1 MGFDKNVYK
10 IHMNRVSLL
19 LYLLSPFFKHRRTVT
34 QSLTKAAK
42 NPQIIFLIFYPFYAV
57 FFPSHVGGP
66 IKPFLT
72 EFLQLYALKF
82 RLFLGSSEFLA
93 LFKVYIDENPPKIN
107 LKNLW
112 ENAQILPQKCYL
124 VGKIEFLA
132 SFVLCTKKRK
142 SKEKSFLVT
151 FWILSSFSL
160 HFI

>member
-1 MGFDKNVYK
+1 MGAQW
-10 IHMNRVSLL
+10 L
-19 LYLLSPFFKHRRTVT
+19 
-34 QSLTKAAK
+34 
-42 NPQIIFLIFYPFYAV
+42 NPWLKRPKTPKYFFLIFSFLCCIL
-57 FFPSHVGGP
+57 FPSHVGGP

-72 EFLQLYALKF
+72 EFLQFYALKF

-93 LFKVYIDENPPKIN
+93 LFKVYIDENSPKIN

-151 FWILSSFSL
+151 FLILSGFFL
-160 HFI
+160 YFI

>member
-1 MGFDKNVYK
+1 M
-10 IHMNRVSLL
+10 
-19 LYLLSPFFKHRRTVT
+19 
-34 QSLTKAAK
+34 
-42 NPQIIFLIFYPFYAV
+42 
-57 FFPSHVGGP
+57 GGP

-72 EFLQLYALKF
+72 EFLQFYALKF

-93 LFKVYIDENPPKIN
+93 LFKVYIDENSPKIN

-132 SFVLCTKKRK
+132 SFVYAPKNENQRK
-142 SKEKSFLVT
+142 SH
-151 FWILSSFSL
+151 FWSLFEYLAVFFL

>member
-1 MGFDKNVYK
+1 M
-10 IHMNRVSLL
+10 
-19 LYLLSPFFKHRRTVT
+19 
-34 QSLTKAAK
+34 
-42 NPQIIFLIFYPFYAV
+42 
-57 FFPSHVGGP
+57 GGP

-72 EFLQLYALKF
+72 EFLQFYALKL

-93 LFKVYIDENPPKIN
+93 LFKVYIDENSPKIN

-151 FWILSSFSL
+151 F
-160 HFI
+160 